1 MGNDRYLLTRLEDGA
16 SVARIHRKQHVSND
30 RSDGVSVVQVTL
42 ADNKVCLV
50 RRARVM
56 TPHALHVHGAYG
68 AVEPKNSVY
77 LDEVCVQDLHLV
89 IVAAQWG
96 VRIIVRTNFSE
107 LSLLVIFFNTIRL
120 EVFDRGVLYI

>member
-1 MGNDRYLLTRLEDGA
+1 LSNDRYLLTRLEDGA
-16 SVARIHRKQHVSND
+16 SVARIHRKQDISND

-56 TPHALHVHGAYG
+56 TPHALHVHGTNG
-68 AVEPKNSVY
+68 AVKPKDSVY

-107 LSLLVIFFNTIRL
+107 LSLLIFFINLIRL